1 MTEGMLGRLRK
12 KVSIGFCLFHL
23 SLTIA
28 MLVVLEVAGEV
39 KYHNEK
45 KKRKK
50 TKKLLFYFK
59 NNPKTPQNRMR
70 KIIISCPLFSDG
82 RV

>member
-45 KKRKK
+45 KKIN
-50 TKKLLFYFK
+50 KLKNFYFILK
-59 NNPKTPQNRMR
+59 TTPKPHKT
-70 KIIISCPLFSDG
+70 G
-82 RV
+82 